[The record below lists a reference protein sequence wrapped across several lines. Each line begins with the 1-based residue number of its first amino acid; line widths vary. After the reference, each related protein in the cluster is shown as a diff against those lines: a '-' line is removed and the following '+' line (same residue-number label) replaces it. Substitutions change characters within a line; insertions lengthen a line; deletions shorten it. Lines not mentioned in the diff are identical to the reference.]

1 MEIREFETERYED
14 VTVIHVYLS
23 RATLAKAVKFKEL
36 VSDEI
41 GLGNNKFV
49 IDLSICEYID
59 STFLGAMV
67 SLLKKANSM
76 NGDLRLV
83 YNKEMPSLVF
93 VLTRMDKV
101 FKIFNQLE
109 EALASFNP
117 PPPPSSSKPLQ
128 WK

>member
-1 MEIREFETERYED
+1 MEIREFDTEKNGD
-14 VTVIHVYLS
+14 VTIIHVYLS

-36 VSDEI
+36 VAEQISF
-41 GLGNNKFV
+41 GANKFI

-67 SLLKKANSM
+67 SLLKKVNSM

-101 FKIFNQLE
+101 FKIFNELE

-117 PPPPSSSKPLQ
+117 PPAEKPKPPLQ

>member
-1 MEIREFETERYED
+1 MEIREFDTEKVGE
-14 VTVIHVYLS
+14 VMVIHVYLN

-36 VSDEI
+36 VSDQI
-41 GLGNNKFV
+41 SFGINKFIV
-49 IDLSICEYID
+49 DLSICEYID

-67 SLLKKANSM
+67 SLLKKVNSM

-101 FKIFNQLE
+101 FKVFNQLD
-109 EALASFNP
+109 EALASFNA
-117 PPPPSSSKPLQ
+117 SSTEKPKPPLQ